1 MLMCFD
7 SGSKED
13 FLAPDFEYEE
23 LTSHYMEQLNKAA
36 KDLAGSIYEE
46 HHKGEKVRIYRETT
60 VMTNEEQSMTSKCLL
75 LQSGQNQYS
84 EEARQHLL
92 QKYSSETVMATSK
105 VNSLS
110 SFQSVLFCLDN
121 VPETYGK
128 EQLKD
133 AIVEL
138 LVTKPSKCVAELKCH
153 LQKTTRSYQ
162 ELVLDLIAQKEM
174 KAGIFFYVAAARLV
188 LGEPILLI
196 RPTEHTSGT
205 STPYYTFDVEYCI
218 PEDRNIQ
225 IQDIKIRLLY
235 NGWNHFTPFFPQR
248 VVEIIRKGQPMRK
261 KVAKA
266 LEGLKQLSE
275 FVPKKSLL
283 KNGLQSMIKHLE
295 AADSVGRT
303 CNFKFGSAETEITE
317 DVPLPRDDTI
327 VTGHSR
333 KCSLPTEK
341 GCEPSPKKAKTDT
354 ATTGESSTTAETATT
369 GESSMTVTTTTTT
382 TMATAPSQMNT
393 RSQRGVASTL
403 TADTSTQP
411 APKVAHRKSTKLPAL
426 QCVCGKVFE
435 NKQYLDLHIGQK
447 HKQNFTCSGRVVEHG
462 KEYDCSF
469 VTTDRNSMWTH
480 FRTLHLNIWCNYCVI
495 PTCSFGRD
503 ELSAVLKHQH
513 DKHGMST
520 GLMCTRCNK
529 VFSQLGKLKDH
540 LLTCKNKERPFVCEQ
555 CGQDFHQRTEL
566 NIHLKQVHPKV
577 PGDRSGF
584 FKCPNCTK
592 EFCTY
597 SGQRKHVQN
606 CKK

>member
-1 MLMCFD
+1 MVRRKQTLSTEHAD
-7 SGSKED
+7 VLRQWKQRG

-36 KDLAGSIYEE
+36 KNLAGSIYEE

-138 LVTKPSKCVAELKCH
+138 LVTKPSKCVADLKCH
-153 LQKTTRSYQ
+153 LQKTTRSYR

-196 RPTEHTSGT
+196 HPTEHTSGT

-218 PEDRNIQ
+218 PEDRNIP

-248 VVEIIRKGQPMRK
+248 VAEIIRKGQPMLK

-283 KNGLQSMIKHLE
+283 KNGLQSMIEHLE

-317 DVPLPRDDTI
+317 DVPLPRNDTI

-333 KCSLPTEK
+333 NVLFLLKKSVSLH
-341 GCEPSPKKAKTDT
+341 PKKLKRI
-354 ATTGESSTTAETATT
+354 
-369 GESSMTVTTTTTT
+369 
-382 TMATAPSQMNT
+382 Q
-393 RSQRGVASTL
+393 Q
-403 TADTSTQP
+403 Q
-411 APKVAHRKSTKLPAL
+411 
-426 QCVCGKVFE
+426 QE
-435 NKQYLDLHIGQK
+435 NHQQQQKQQ
-447 HKQNFTCSGRVVEHG
+447 QQEN
-462 KEYDCSF
+462 
-469 VTTDRNSMWTH
+469 
-480 FRTLHLNIWCNYCVI
+480 
-495 PTCSFGRD
+495 
-503 ELSAVLKHQH
+503 HQ
-513 DKHGMST
+513 
-520 GLMCTRCNK
+520 
-529 VFSQLGKLKDH
+529 
-540 LLTCKNKERPFVCEQ
+540 
-555 CGQDFHQRTEL
+555 
-566 NIHLKQVHPKV
+566 
-577 PGDRSGF
+577 
-584 FKCPNCTK
+584 
-592 EFCTY
+592 
-597 SGQRKHVQN
+597 
-606 CKK
+606 